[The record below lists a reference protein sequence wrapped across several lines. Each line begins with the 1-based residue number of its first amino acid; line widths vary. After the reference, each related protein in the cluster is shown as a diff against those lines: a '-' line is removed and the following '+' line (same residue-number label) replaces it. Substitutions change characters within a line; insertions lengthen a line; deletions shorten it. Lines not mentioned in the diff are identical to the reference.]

1 MVSQLT
7 MVTREVQ
14 GDAQSTF
21 STLGTTYTDEELV
34 YELNQTINILTLS
47 QRRRPRTQYALERGS
62 ESLSL
67 RPQTCGP

>member
-1 MVSQLT
+1 

-14 GDAQSTF
+14 GDAESAF
-21 STLGTTYTDEELV
+21 STPTTTITDEELV
-34 YELNQTINILTLS
+34 YEPNQTIDLLTPS
-47 QRRRPRTQYALERGS
+47 QRRRPWTEYALERGS